1 MNIVS
6 TMVGISIMGAAAPM
20 VLDMSIAPMIAQKRA
35 QNFGVAESRAVAY
48 AALNEGAP
56 EITPV
61 PDGCDLVQMENVD
74 AYMITCTEGLDKF
87 KQSVSRSFKLADLC
101 SDNDANNGHGNSG
114 GYDCRSG
121 AQGTRKAYT
130 PGVFC
135 PLWDPWGVINYNESH
150 NVQCIPVPYGPWA
163 STYTGEM
170 LW

>member
-6 TMVGISIMGAAAPM
+6 TMIGISIMGAAAPM

-35 QNFGVAESRAVAY
+35 QNFAVAESRAVAY

-56 EITPV
+56 DTTPV
-61 PDGCDLVQMENVD
+61 PDGCDLAQLED
-74 AYMITCTEGLDKF
+74 AGAYMITCVEGADNF
-87 KQSVSRSFKLADLC
+87 KQSVSRSFKLAPLEGDDT
-101 SDNDANNGHGNSG
+101 SNDKP
-114 GYDCRSG
+114 R
-121 AQGTRKAYT
+121 RAYT

-135 PLWDPWGVINYNESH
+135 PLWDPWGIINYNDSH